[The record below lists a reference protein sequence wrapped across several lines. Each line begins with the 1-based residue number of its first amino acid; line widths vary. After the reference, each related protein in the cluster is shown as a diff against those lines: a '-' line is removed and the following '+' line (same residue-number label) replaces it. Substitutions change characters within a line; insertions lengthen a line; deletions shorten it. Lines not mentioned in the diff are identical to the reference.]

1 MINQKI
7 VFILVA
13 GAALFVSSCATVS
26 LSSAGEKVRVLGPDE
41 VSSCREL
48 GKTNTSVTA
57 TALGVARPPETIAK
71 ELETIGRNSASNMN
85 GDTIVALTV
94 ITEGKQTFI
103 VYKCV
108 NPNG

>member
-7 VFILVA
+7 TFLSVA
-13 GAALFVSSCATVS
+13 GAALLVSSCATVS
-26 LSSAGEKVRVLGPDE
+26 LTGGGGKIRVLSPDE

-48 GKTNTSVTA
+48 GRTNTSVTA
-57 TALGVARPPETIAK
+57 TALGVPRPPETIAK
-71 ELETIGRNSASNMN
+71 ELETIGRNSASNMK

-94 ITEGKQTFI
+94 INEGQQTFV

-108 NPNG
+108 DPDS